1 MFSLNA
7 DTRQILLLTPYQ
19 THEIAEK
26 LRSKGWLI
34 LSDEKEE
41 WVFVIAFLI
50 DMYLRERNYKE
61 YLE

>member
-7 DTRQILLLTPYQ
+7 DTRQILLLTPHQ
-19 THEIAEK
+19 THKIAGK
-26 LRSKGWLI
+26 LRDKGWMI
-34 LSDEKEE
+34 QSDEKEE

-50 DMYLRERNYKE
+50 DMYLHERNYKE